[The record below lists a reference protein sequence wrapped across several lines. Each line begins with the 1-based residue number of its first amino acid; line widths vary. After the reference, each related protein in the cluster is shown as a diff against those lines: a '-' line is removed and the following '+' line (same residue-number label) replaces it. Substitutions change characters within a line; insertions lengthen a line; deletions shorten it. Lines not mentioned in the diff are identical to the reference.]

1 MWDKFY
7 VKLKQIVKK
16 KIFLVIGSNSF
27 SGSHFVNYLLSKGH
41 KTIGVSRSKKIKDLF
56 LPFKNNKNFK
66 KFTFE
71 PLNLNL
77 EKDNDKIILLIKKYK
92 INYVVNFAAQAMVAE
107 SWLYPCDYYKTNI
120 LSLVNLTNKLVK
132 NKLIKKFIHVST
144 PEVYGNISGITK
156 ENTSYNPSTPYAIS
170 RSSFDMHLMA
180 LNKNYNFP
188 VVFTRAANVYGPHQQ
203 LYRIVPKSIIC
214 ALNKKKIELH
224 GGGKSMRSFIYIT
237 DVAEATYKI
246 AIKSKPGNIYHI
258 SSKNL
263 ISIKNLV
270 EKVFKLNGLKVKKF
284 IKIVAERPGKDKYYT
299 LNSNKL
305 IKEHKWKPKVSLT
318 EGLFKT
324 QEWINTNLKKI
335 NKLPLFYEHK
345 R

>member
-1 MWDKFY
+1 MKKFF
-7 VKLKQIVKK
+7 
-16 KIFLVIGSNSF
+16 FLVIGSNSF
-27 SGSHFVNYLLSKGH
+27 SGSHFVNFILSKGH
-41 KTIGVSRSKKIKDLF
+41 KTIGVSRSKKINNLF
-56 LPFKNNKNFK
+56 LPYQNNKNLK
-66 KFTFE
+66 KFIFK

-77 EKDNDKIILLIKKYK
+77 EKDNDKIISLIKKYK
-92 INYVVNFAAQAMVAE
+92 IKYVINFAAQAMVAE
-107 SWLYPCDYYKTNI
+107 SWLYPGDYYKTNI

-132 NKLIKKFIHVST
+132 KKLIKKFIHVST
-144 PEVYGNISGITK
+144 PEVYGNISGTTK

-170 RSSFDMHLMA
+170 RSALDMHLMA

-214 ALNKKKIELH
+214 ALNKKRIELH

-246 AIKSKPGNIYHI
+246 AIKPKPGNIYHI

>member
-1 MWDKFY
+1 MSTISLAEELN
-7 VKLKQIVKK
+7 KLKFIRK
-16 KIFLVIGSNSF
+16 FLHI
-27 SGSHFVNYLLSKGH
+27 
-41 KTIGVSRSKKIKDLF
+41 
-56 LPFKNNKNFK
+56 
-66 KFTFE
+66 
-71 PLNLNL
+71 
-77 EKDNDKIILLIKKYK
+77 
-92 INYVVNFAAQAMVAE
+92 
-107 SWLYPCDYYKTNI
+107 
-120 LSLVNLTNKLVK
+120 
-132 NKLIKKFIHVST
+132 ST
-144 PEVYGNISGITK
+144 PEVYGNISGTTK

-170 RSSFDMHLMA
+170 RSALDMHLMA

>member
-1 MWDKFY
+1 M
-7 VKLKQIVKK
+7 K
-16 KIFLVIGSNSF
+16 KIFFLVIGSNSF
-27 SGSHFVNYLLSKGH
+27 SGSHFVNFILSKGH
-41 KTIGVSRSKKIKDLF
+41 KTIGVSRSKKINNLF
-56 LPFKNNKNFK
+56 LPYQNNKNLK
-66 KFTFE
+66 KFIFK

-77 EKDNDKIILLIKKYK
+77 EKDNDKIISLIKKYK
-92 INYVVNFAAQAMVAE
+92 IKYVINFAAQAMVAE
-107 SWLYPCDYYKTNI
+107 SWLYPGDYYKTNI

-132 NKLIKKFIHVST
+132 KKLIKKFIHVST
-144 PEVYGNISGITK
+144 PEVYGNISGTTK

-170 RSSFDMHLMA
+170 RSALDMHLMA

-214 ALNKKKIELH
+214 ALNKKRIELH

-270 EKVFKLNGLKVKKF
+270 EKVFKLNSLKVKKF